1 MTSTAG
7 GTGIP
12 PTLEPTWFLDFD
24 QPAVR
29 DYATGACAGAN
40 SPRERVVRLFY
51 AVRDDIRYD
60 PYRVSSDP
68 AHLKASRVLDEG
80 AGYCVPKAILLAA
93 CARVVG
99 IPSRLGFADVKNH
112 LTTAK
117 LRQQMGSD
125 LFVCHGYTE
134 LQLDGGWVKA
144 TPTFN
149 RSLCDRFGVKT
160 LEFDGVHDAL
170 LQPYDRAGAQH
181 MEYVRDY
188 GSFDDVPWE
197 RLIERWKAAYPG
209 MFTAESQLVGD
220 VQWAP

>member
-125 LFVCHGYTE
+125 LFVCHIT
-134 LQLDGGWVKA
+134 LQDTCLNFGHVY
-144 TPTFN
+144 
-149 RSLCDRFGVKT
+149 RLCISRNNIAKIEHLFIDRFIVVK
-160 LEFDGVHDAL
+160 
-170 LQPYDRAGAQH
+170 
-181 MEYVRDY
+181 
-188 GSFDDVPWE
+188 
-197 RLIERWKAAYPG
+197 
-209 MFTAESQLVGD
+209 
-220 VQWAP
+220 